1 MTMNYRYIGR
11 RRSRLALAALT
22 VVIAACST
30 VGRGSGQPSS
40 AIIFTNESLDQAA
53 VYVVAPGVEFRRIG
67 TVIPGRTDTLTVPSD
82 LVARAGTL
90 NIVARLL
97 ARNDLPQ
104 TGPVTLTPGDRYRV
118 RLGSDARILSFL
130 PDNP

>member
-1 MTMNYRYIGR
+1 MISLYTGGR
-11 RRSRLALAALT
+11 RGRLALAALSL
-22 VVIAACST
+22 VGAACST
-30 VGRGSGQPSS
+30 VGRGSGQPAS

-104 TGPVTLTPGDRYRV
+104 TGPVTLTAGDRYRV
-118 RLGSDARILSFL
+118 RLGSDARTLSFL